1 MTQRSTVA
9 AQDTLGRPAPGING
23 LLVIDAENIR
33 ARYDC
38 YLCRTTEGPVYG
50 TTAVTAF
57 TAEIRTTHPTRC
69 GTRENRS

>member
-1 MTQRSTVA
+1 MTETSTAA

-38 YLCRTTEGPVYG
+38 YLCRTTEGPVHG
-50 TTAVTAF
+50 PDQVAAFVADVKTAHNARCK
-57 TAEIRTTHPTRC
+57 EIH
-69 GTRENRS
+69 S